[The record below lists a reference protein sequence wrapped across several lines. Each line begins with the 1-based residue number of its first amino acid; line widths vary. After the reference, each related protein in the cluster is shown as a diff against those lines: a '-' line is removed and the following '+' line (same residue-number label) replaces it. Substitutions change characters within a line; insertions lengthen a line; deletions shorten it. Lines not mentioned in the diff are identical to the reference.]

1 MNPETLSAVV
11 TGLGVAVSLLGSVF
25 ISGIARGRT
34 ETRLSVLE
42 TNQDKLATK
51 EQLTGVK
58 EDLAEIK
65 GMFRMTL
72 REPGGP
78 DGR

>member
-1 MNPETLSAVV
+1 MSPEALSAAIAGIGV
-11 TGLGVAVSLLGSVF
+11 TMSLLGSVF
-25 ISGIARGRT
+25 ITGVSRGRT
-34 ETRLSVLE
+34 ETRLAMLE
-42 TNQDKLATK
+42 MNQDKLATK

-72 REPGGP
+72 RDGS
-78 DGR
+78 DGRQ